1 MTDDEIIS
9 LAITLALMCVIGL
22 LMFIA
27 HKMRF
32 KPMTDEYQDSDNWG
46 AKRHRQTWLFAAQNK
61 FHPARRRLLSAG
73 RFIAG
78 IWQ

>member
-9 LAITLALMCVIGL
+9 LAITLALMAVIGL

-32 KPMTDEYQDSDNWG
+32 KPTEDEYAEPKNWG
-46 AKRHRQTWLFAAQNK
+46 AK
-61 FHPARRRLLSAG
+61 
-73 RFIAG
+73 
-78 IWQ
+78 

>member
-9 LAITLALMCVIGL
+9 LAITLALMGLIGL

-32 KPMTDEYQDSDNWG
+32 KPMEDEYAKPDSWRG
-46 AKRHRQTWLFAAQNK
+46 Q
-61 FHPARRRLLSAG
+61 
-73 RFIAG
+73 
-78 IWQ
+78 

>member
-9 LAITLALMCVIGL
+9 LAITLAVMGLIGL
-22 LMFIA
+22 LMLIA

-46 AKRHRQTWLFAAQNK
+46 AK
-61 FHPARRRLLSAG
+61 
-73 RFIAG
+73 
-78 IWQ
+78 